1 MNIEDKTIEHYAS
14 LIIIMREKLDIDIS
28 QETADNIL
36 YEWLT
41 DKQVRKYLNNG
52 ISTDIDILKLHEEIS
67 SISKKTRRYSPE
79 HPALRFLKENPE
91 TPISINQEN
100 PKKEGSKSY
109 PRYENYKSA
118 TNYNQFK
125 EQGGTGIDI
134 SNDFDRGYLIIH
146 SEDAPK
152 PDKKKEV
159 ESLKEVDSHNDL

>member
-14 LIIIMREKLDIDIS
+14 LIIIMREKLDMDIS

-41 DKQVRKYLNNG
+41 DKEVRKYLNNG
-52 ISTDIDILKLHEEIS
+52 VSTDIDILKLHEEIS

-91 TPISINQEN
+91 TLISINQEN

-118 TNYNQFK
+118 KSYRDFK
-125 EQGGTGIDI
+125 ELGGTGGDI
-134 SNDFDRGYLIIH
+134 IFDFDRGYLVIH

-152 PDKKKEV
+152 PKYIKNNGEKE
-159 ESLKEVDSHNDL
+159 SDPDDDL